1 MSMVGTGNDAQGGT
15 SLAGQLNARLRGP
28 SLTIWLCAITVW
40 LFILWAA
47 FAWIDEIVRAE
58 GAFISSSR
66 PQIVQNLEGGILA
79 ELNVAEGDVVERGD
93 VLARLGGVQFRSSV
107 EDLADQVAA
116 AEIRRLRLE
125 AELAGQ
131 YDFAVPEALAQR
143 SPEMVASEKALLNAR
158 QEDFVKRSEGARA
171 VMDQAGEERALL
183 ENLLKKKIVSQI
195 EVTRARKSHADAT
208 NRYEEIV
215 TKTELERAEAYSET
229 LKELATL
236 RQNLK
241 SSQDQLNRTRL
252 LSPMRG
258 IVNKVW
264 VTTIGGVV
272 RPGQEILE
280 IIPLDEELFVEA
292 RVPPENIANIRPGQE
307 ATIKLTAYDY
317 TIHGTLK
324 GEVSFISADTF
335 KDDRARAADG
345 DPHYKVNLR
354 VDMSGLTERQKRI
367 EIRPG
372 MQAQVELHTGGKTVL
387 RYLLKPLYKSQ
398 EALREP

>member
-1 MSMVGTGNDAQGGT
+1 MSMAGTGGT
-15 SLAGQLNARLRGP
+15 SLSEQFNAKLRGP

-47 FAWIDEIVRAE
+47 FAWIDEIVRSE
-58 GAFISSSR
+58 GEFISSSR
-66 PQIVQNLEGGILA
+66 PQIIQNLEGGILA
-79 ELNVAEGDVVERGD
+79 ELHVAEGDVVNRGD

-107 EDLADQVAA
+107 EDLADQIAA
-116 AEIRRLRLE
+116 ADVRRLRLE

-131 YDFAVPEALAQR
+131 FDFNVPQELARR
-143 SPEMVASEKALLNAR
+143 SPEMIASEKSLLRAR
-158 QEDFVKRSEGARA
+158 QEDFVKRSEGAKA
-171 VMDQAGEERALL
+171 VMDQAGEERRLL

-195 EVTRARKSHADAT
+195 EVTRARKAHADAAT
-208 NRYEEIV
+208 RYDEII

-241 SSQDQLNRTRL
+241 SSQDQLSRTTL

-258 IVNKVW
+258 IVNNVA

-272 RPGQEILE
+272 RPGEQILE

-335 KDDRARAADG
+335 KDERARAADG
-345 DPHYKVNLR
+345 DPHYKVSLR
-354 VDMSGLTERQKRI
+354 VNMDGLTERQKRI

-372 MQAQVELHTGGKTVL
+372 MQAQVELHTGAKTVL
-387 RYLLKPLYKSQ
+387 QYLLKPLYKSQ